1 MTSHGL
7 GRATQN
13 FKYSGFQLYSV
24 AQELALS
31 PIPSSIPFENAVVL
45 PLAVSTAAAGL
56 YQKEAL
62 ALSYPSTE
70 PKQSGKSIL
79 VWGGSSSVGST
90 VIQLAVASGL
100 EVVSTSSKKN
110 FGYVKA
116 LGAKH
121 VLDHTEDAVVD
132 DLVSLL
138 QGSSFVGAYDA
149 ISSAETLKASEEI
162 VHRLGGGKL
171 VRVLPQ
177 ASETTYP
184 DVIVVGSE

>member
-1 MTSHGL
+1 M
-7 GRATQN
+7 
-13 FKYSGFQLYSV
+13 
-24 AQELALS
+24 
-31 PIPSSIPFENAVVL
+31 
-45 PLAVSTAAAGL
+45 
-56 YQKEAL
+56 
-62 ALSYPSTE
+62 
-70 PKQSGKSIL
+70 
-79 VWGGSSSVGST
+79 
-90 VIQLAVASGL
+90 IQLAVASGL